1 MYIAIVNSNLILTKT
16 PQRDIIYARDIDV
29 HLNAIKVPVEA
40 ICCKDTEC
48 SNGQHCEALNV
59 FYEGLV
65 GALTEA
71 SKKLAT

>member
-1 MYIAIVNSNLILTKT
+1 M
-16 PQRDIIYARDIDV
+16 PFDV
-29 HLNAIKVPVEA
+29 HLNAVKVPVEA
-40 ICCKDTEC
+40 ICCKATEC

-65 GALTEA
+65 GALNEA